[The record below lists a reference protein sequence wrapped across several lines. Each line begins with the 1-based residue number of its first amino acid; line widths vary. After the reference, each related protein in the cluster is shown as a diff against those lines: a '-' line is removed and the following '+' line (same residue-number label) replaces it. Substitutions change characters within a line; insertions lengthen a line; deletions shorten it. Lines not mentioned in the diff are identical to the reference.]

1 MTLHQLKVF
10 LKVVKLGSIT
20 RAGEALELRQPSVTM
35 LIQNLEREFSIKL
48 FDRLGKKI
56 HLTDAGK
63 KLLQYAGEILA
74 KAEMLKDEIDE
85 IKGLEK
91 GKLSV
96 GASFIAGATFIPV
109 AVQEFHEKCTGIE
122 VLLKIERSRVLESE
136 LLEGAVD
143 LAILSR
149 APESPLLVGTPFRE
163 EKAVIIASPNHPL
176 TKRRSVSLEA
186 LAKEPL
192 ISAGKGSFLRNTLEQ
207 LFAEK
212 RLPFSMALEIDV
224 ERGGREAIKTSVA
237 NSIGIGPHFMCHVMV
252 DVKVGRLKVLNV
264 PDFKA
269 KRTINIAVHKA
280 RQSSSLVQAFVS
292 FLERYQSMR

>member
-1 MTLHQLKVF
+1 MTFHQLKVF
-10 LKVVKLGSIT
+10 SVVVKLGSIT

-35 LIQNLEREFSIKL
+35 LIQNLEREFAIKL

-122 VLLKIERSRVLESE
+122 ILLKIERSCVLERG

-149 APESPLLVGTPFRE
+149 APESPLLIGTPYRE

-192 ISAGKGSFLRNTLEQ
+192 ISAGRGSFLRNTLEQ

-224 ERGGREAIKTSVA
+224 ERGGREAI
-237 NSIGIGPHFMCHVMV
+237 NGIGPHFMCHVMV

-269 KRTINIAVHKA
+269 KRTINITVHKA
-280 RQSSSLVQAFVS
+280 RQSSSLVQGFVS
-292 FLERYQSMR
+292 FLERYQSNR